1 MSEFLVGC
9 AYAVST
15 LTAVYALTKIA
26 PVLLLSDWA
35 EKAARL
41 HALHARARLRSL
53 LAARA
58 AYQQTLEE
66 GELELFAGREA
77 ENAGQTDY

>member
-1 MSEFLVGC
+1 MSDFLAGC
-9 AYAVST
+9 GYAAAV
-15 LTAVYALTKIA
+15 LTAVFALTKIMPA
-26 PVLLLSDWA
+26 LLLSDAA

>member
-1 MSEFLVGC
+1 MNEILIGC
-9 AYAVST
+9 AYAAT
-15 LTAVYALTKIA
+15 ILTAVFALTKIIPA
-26 PVLLLSDWA
+26 LLLSAAA

-41 HALHARARLRSL
+41 HALHARARLKAL

-66 GELELFAGREA
+66 GELEIFAGG
-77 ENAGQTDY
+77 ENAIETDH

>member
-1 MSEFLVGC
+1 MSELLIGL

-15 LTAVYALTKIA
+15 LTAVYALTKIM
-26 PVLLLSDWA
+26 PVLLLSEAA

-41 HALHARARLRSL
+41 HALHARARLRAL

-58 AYQQTLEE
+58 AYRQTLEE
-66 GELELFAGREA
+66 GELEMFVEREA
-77 ENAGQTDY
+77 ENAG